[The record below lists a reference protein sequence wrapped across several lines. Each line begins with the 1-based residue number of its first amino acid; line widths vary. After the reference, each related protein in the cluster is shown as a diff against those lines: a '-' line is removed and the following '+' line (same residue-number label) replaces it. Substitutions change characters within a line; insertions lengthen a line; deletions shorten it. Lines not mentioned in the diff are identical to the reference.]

1 VNTPTVDSNNSV
13 RYLHF
18 IIEEAAALGAIMALV
33 HTGGIKPYL
42 KKNEAFR
49 KFGRA
54 RVERWIESGYITIRK
69 DGNHSAAWRIDRI
82 EIEAIAIAEKLRA
95 IGL

>member
-1 VNTPTVDSNNSV
+1 MESIDLSRHLN
-13 RYLHF
+13 L
-18 IIEEAAALGAIMALV
+18 IIREAAAIGTIIGLVRTGAL
-33 HTGGIKPYL
+33 KPYL

-54 RVERWIESGYITIRK
+54 RVEHWIESGIVTIRK

-82 EIEAIAIAEKLRA
+82 EIETVASAEKLRF

>member
-1 VNTPTVDSNNSV
+1 MDSNDFS
-13 RYLHF
+13 RHLDL
-18 IIEEAAALGAIMALV
+18 IIQEAAAVGTIIGLV
-33 HTGGIKPYL
+33 RTGVLKPYL

-54 RVERWIESGYITIRK
+54 RVEHWIESGMIMIRK

-82 EIEAIAIAEKLRA
+82 EIEVVASAEKLRF
-95 IGL
+95 I